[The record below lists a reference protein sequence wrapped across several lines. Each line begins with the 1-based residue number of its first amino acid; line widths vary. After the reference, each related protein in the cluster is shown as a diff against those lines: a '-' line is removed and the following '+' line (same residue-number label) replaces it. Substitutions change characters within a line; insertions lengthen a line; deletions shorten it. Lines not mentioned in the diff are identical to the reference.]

1 MLVLT
6 RQSGQTIVIGTD
18 IVIRVIEVRGRRVR
32 LGIEAPRDITV
43 DRGEVAATVAR
54 DGRREIVVQR
64 E

>member
-54 DGRREIVVQR
+54 DGRRELVVQR